1 VSRTTGFQ
9 EGQGHEPGVKTA
21 TVSFKDA
28 ETRILFDLQ
37 TIDEE
42 ALTVTIGKLGYR
54 VVKRI

>member
-1 VSRTTGFQ
+1 M
-9 EGQGHEPGVKTA
+9 KTA